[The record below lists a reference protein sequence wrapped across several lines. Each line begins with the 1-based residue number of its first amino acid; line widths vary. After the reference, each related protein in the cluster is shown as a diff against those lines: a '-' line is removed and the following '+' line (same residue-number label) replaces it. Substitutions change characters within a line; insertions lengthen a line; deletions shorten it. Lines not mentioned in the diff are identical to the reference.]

1 MTRHARTDPPRPT
14 AARLL
19 GLGVVVVVTATAVVL
34 GSVSSLP
41 WQTPA
46 QAGPTTAH
54 TAPGSA
60 TDEPEPEAEPTPS
73 PTPTP
78 PPDAVFTLVAA
89 GDVLLHEPVIT
100 DARTAG
106 GGYDFAPQLAPVR
119 PWVAGA
125 DLALCHLETPVA
137 PAGTGVSGYPMF
149 GGPAEIAVS
158 LARNGWDGCSTA
170 SNHSVDRGAG
180 GVTATLDALDA
191 AGLGHVGTA
200 RTAEEAAAPQVYE
213 LTREG
218 QTIRVA
224 HLSATYGTNGLPVP
238 ADRPWMVTLID
249 TAALTAQ
256 ATAARAAGAD
266 VVVASVHCCVEYVS
280 QPTDVQ
286 RQIAQELAASG
297 VVDLVIGHHA
307 HVPQPIERLPGGPR
321 GEGMWV
327 AHGLGNFIS
336 NQDAACCSPRT
347 DSGLIMLATFRKPV
361 DGPVSVTGVEWT
373 SVTVDRNGGHRVEP
387 MSAILAG
394 TSTTGSLAAPELA
407 TRHARVTEVVGTQ
420 APERVAPPVATGPV
434 PVVVVR
440 GTSGPAAPATP

>member
-19 GLGVVVVVTATAVVL
+19 GLGAVLVVTATAAVL
-34 GSVSSLP
+34 GSVSALP
-41 WQTPA
+41 WQA
-46 QAGPTTAH
+46 QAQADPTPSG
-54 TAPGSA
+54 APQDDA
-60 TDEPEPEAEPTPS
+60 APEPTSGGTPTAS

-89 GDVLLHEPVIT
+89 GDVLLHEPVIAN
-100 DARTAG
+100 ARTAD

-137 PAGTGVSGYPMF
+137 PPGTGVSGYPMF

-170 SNHSVDRGAG
+170 SNHSVDRGAE
-180 GVTATLDALDA
+180 GVVATLDALDA

-200 RTAEEAAAPQVYE
+200 RTVDEAALPQVYE
-213 LTREG
+213 LTRAG

-238 ADRPWMVTLID
+238 ADRPWMVSLID

-256 ATAARAAGAD
+256 ATAARASGAD

-280 QPTDVQ
+280 EPTDVQ
-286 RQIAQELAASG
+286 RQIAQDLAASG
-297 VVDLVIGHHA
+297 VIDLVIGHHA
-307 HVPQPIERLPGGPR
+307 HVPQPIEKLPGGPR

-336 NQDAACCSPRT
+336 NQDGACCSPRT
-347 DSGLIMLATFRKPV
+347 DSGLLMLATFRKPL

-373 SVTVDRNGGHRVEP
+373 SVTVDRGGGHRVEP

-394 TSTTGSLAAPELA
+394 SSTVGSLTAPDLA
-407 TRHARVTEVVGTQ
+407 TRHARVVEVVGTQ
-420 APERVAPPVATGPV
+420 APERVTPPVATGPV

-440 GTSGPAAPATP
+440 GVTAPVAP